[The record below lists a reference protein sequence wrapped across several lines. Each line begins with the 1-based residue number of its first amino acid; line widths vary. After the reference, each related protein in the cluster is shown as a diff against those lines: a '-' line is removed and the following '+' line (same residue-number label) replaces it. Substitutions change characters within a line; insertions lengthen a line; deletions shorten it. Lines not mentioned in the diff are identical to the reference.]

1 MKNQYDISTFVD
13 VLTVQAAGKNLC
25 ERFKKRRKEM
35 GLSQREMA
43 MQSGVNYSSLRRFES
58 TGEISFVSLLNLA
71 KVLGCL
77 EDFNAV
83 FATPIIKDL
92 KDYNND

>member
-1 MKNQYDISTFVD
+1 MKNQYDISTFVN
-13 VLTVQAAGKNLC
+13 VLTVQATGKNLC

-43 MQSGVNYSSLRRFES
+43 MQSGVSYSSLRRFES